1 MLPFKALSH
10 VSVTVS
16 DLGKARR
23 FYGEFLGLVEIP
35 RPDFGF
41 PGVWYTLGGELQL
54 HVVVGAHSEARPVE
68 PHRFDARDR
77 HVPLR
82 VADYDDAE
90 HRAAPGGDP
99 FHASTLSQ
107 P

>member
-41 PGVWYTLGGELQL
+41 PGVW
-54 HVVVGAHSEARPVE
+54 
-68 PHRFDARDR
+68 
-77 HVPLR
+77 
-82 VADYDDAE
+82 
-90 HRAAPGGDP
+90 
-99 FHASTLSQ
+99 
-107 P
+107 